1 MLSLWQAVDK
11 NCFHKGSILNLT
23 YFFIFI
29 FTIIYKLNKIVI
41 RNKGKKVMQLKIDI
55 IKCHGSGNDFILID
69 ERSNSCDFS
78 DSQRRDLTIKL
89 CNRKE
94 AIGADGILF
103 VQKSESCNAKMRIFN
118 SDGTEAEMCG
128 NGIRCVG
135 RYVMDLI
142 NSNEAI
148 IETMKS
154 KYRVLRV
161 EDIFKNVNTVK
172 IFIESVDFNVNSL
185 PMIYSNN
192 ELIFENIF
200 ELTNEFKFSAVSIT
214 NPHIIAILDKIDEN
228 LLVNI
233 GKRANNLPNIFP
245 KGVNISFVKII
256 NKKNIYV
263 KTFERGV
270 GLTKSCGTGMTASSI
285 ITCLGGYTDYSS
297 EICIFNDG
305 GMIKCI
311 VNKELKV
318 QFIGNATYIYR
329 SILEPERIDMYEKF
343 NSIKELYEMESRAYN
358 SFLDYTKNTINK
370 IR

>member
-1 MLSLWQAVDK
+1 M
-11 NCFHKGSILNLT
+11 

-29 FTIIYKLNKIVI
+29 FTIKYKLNKIII
-41 RNKGKKVMQLKIDI
+41 RNNWSIKVMHLEIDI

-69 ERSNSCDFS
+69 EGSNFYDFS
-78 DSQRRDLTIKL
+78 DTQRRDLTIKL
-89 CNRKE
+89 CNRKD

-103 VQKSESCNAKMRIFN
+103 VEKSEGCNAKMRIFN

-161 EDIFKNVNTVK
+161 EDIFENVNTVK

-185 PMIYSNN
+185 PMIYSKN
-192 ELIFENIF
+192 ELIFENIY
-200 ELTNEFKFSAVSIT
+200 ELDNDCKFSVVSIT
-214 NPHIIAILDKIDEN
+214 NPHIVAILDKIDEN
-228 LLVNI
+228 LLFDI
-233 GKRANNLPNIFP
+233 GKRANNLPSIFP
-245 KGVNISFVKII
+245 KGVNVSFVKVID
-256 NKKNIYV
+256 KKNIYV
-263 KTFERGV
+263 KTYERGV

-285 ITCLGGYTDYSS
+285 IACLGGYTDYNSK
-297 EICIFNDG
+297 ICIFNDG
-305 GMIKCI
+305 GMIKCV
-311 VNKELKV
+311 VNKEYKV

-329 SILEPERIDMYEKF
+329 SILESEQIDIYDKF
-343 NSIKELYEMESRAYN
+343 NSNKELYEIETRAYN

-370 IR
+370 IGM